1 MPFLFGQPQ
10 FLLKAP
16 LDELQDE
23 PIRDITNNRKK
34 IFKFSFFM
42 DLDL

>member
-10 FLLKAP
+10 FLLNAP
-16 LDELQDE
+16 FDELQDE
-23 PIRDITNNRKK
+23 PISIITNNRKK
-34 IFKFSFFM
+34 IFMFSFFM

>member
-1 MPFLFGQPQ
+1 MPFLFGHPQ
-10 FLLKAP
+10 FLLKAL

-23 PIRDITNNRKK
+23 PISVITINRNT
-34 IFKFSFFM
+34 ILKFSFFM

>member
-10 FLLKAP
+10 FLLKA
-16 LDELQDE
+16 LFDELQDV
-23 PIRDITNNRKK
+23 PIRVIIINRNK

-42 DLDL
+42 DDAP